1 MLAKPSLSDEKIV
14 ACLREAF
21 GIETRALKFLALGND
36 TYAGVYCVT
45 DARGENF
52 FLKTKR
58 GVFPDLSLALPR
70 YLYENGITQ
79 IIAPLPTH
87 GGELKASIDDYALI
101 LYPFIHGEN
110 GMRRELSEQQWREY
124 GSIVKQ
130 LHNTKPPRD
139 FENEIERETFIPKWD
154 EMRDAV
160 EQKISAH
167 EFQNDIQRTLGAL
180 WQEKRSVIE
189 RLRVRTLEL
198 AGRLQA
204 QTHESVLCHADI
216 HLGNVLV
223 GNDGSLYVVDWDQ
236 PILAPRERDFLFIV
250 DSVIAKRVSREQQE
264 IFFQG
269 YGETK
274 INRDAL
280 AYYRCDWAMYDI
292 CEYAARVL
300 LMPDVTEET
309 QGDALK
315 WFRVQ
320 FEPGDM
326 VDLALNGGPV

>member
-1 MLAKPSLSDEKIV
+1 MLAKPTLSDKKII
-14 ACLREAF
+14 ATLRESF
-21 GIETRALKFLALGND
+21 GIETRALEFLALGND
-36 TYAGVYCVT
+36 TNAGVYRVT
-45 DARGENF
+45 DAPGENF

-58 GVFPDLSLALPR
+58 GAFPNLSLALPR

-167 EFQNDIQRTLGAL
+167 EFQNDIQCALGAL
-180 WQEKRSVIE
+180 WQDKRAVIE
-189 RLRVRTLEL
+189 TLRVRTLKL
-198 AGRLQA
+198 AAQLQK
-204 QTHESVLCHADI
+204 QPNEFVLCHADI

-223 GNDGSLYVVDWDQ
+223 GDDGNLYVVDWDQ
-236 PILAPRERDFLFIV
+236 PILAPRERDFLFII
-250 DSVIAKRVSREQQE
+250 DSVIAKRVTRQQE
-264 IFFQG
+264 KLFFEG

-274 INRDAL
+274 LNDAAL
-280 AYYRCDWAMYDI
+280 AYYRCDWAMYDV

-300 LMPDVTEET
+300 LLPDATEET

-315 WFRVQ
+315 WFRLQ

-326 VDLALNGGPV
+326 VDLALTGGPV